1 MFTAGNAAPK
11 GSALPTTTVSLF
23 VTIAFA
29 LPGYIFHRTALRRN
43 PERTDTAVT
52 EVLSVL
58 FASIAIDTLVLVVL
72 VTASVVLPVA
82 KIDASGFVANP
93 QTYTVKNLDV
103 VAGWASVGFLL
114 ALVVAVVAALRPWE
128 RWLPAR
134 WREWADNRERLY
146 QDQQSAWWRL
156 FHDNPGTRVYVGCTV
171 DDGSYVSG
179 FLNSY
184 SKVGTEHAD
193 REITL
198 RAPVTY
204 RPSDESKAVQLDE
217 VGAAVLSAR
226 HIVFMTVT
234 YVTPVAGPATE
245 LATTPD
251 AAA

>member
-1 MFTAGNAAPK
+1 
-11 GSALPTTTVSLF
+11 LPTTTVSLF

-43 PERTDTAVT
+43 PERADTAVT

-58 FASIAIDTLVLVVL
+58 FASIAIDTLVLLLL
-72 VTASVVLPVA
+72 VAASAVLPVH
-82 KIDASGFVANP
+82 KVNASGFISNP
-93 QTYTVKNLDV
+93 QGYVAKNLGV
-103 VAGWASVGFLL
+103 IAGWGSIGFLL
-114 ALVVAVVAALRPWE
+114 ALLLAVAAGLRPWE
-128 RWLPAR
+128 AWLPAR
-134 WREWADNRERLY
+134 WREWADGRERLY

-156 FHDNPGTRVYVGCTV
+156 FHDNPGSRVYVGCTV

-204 RPSDESKAVQLDE
+204 RPSEDSKAMPLDN
-217 VGAAVLSAR
+217 VGAIAISAR
-226 HIVFMTVT
+226 HIVLMTVT
-234 YVTPVAGPATE
+234 YVTSSAAPPENAAASLT
-245 LATTPD
+245 ATPD

>member
-1 MFTAGNAAPK
+1 
-11 GSALPTTTVSLF
+11 LPTTTVSLF

-43 PERTDTAVT
+43 PDRTDTAVT

-58 FASIAIDTLVLVVL
+58 FASIAIDILALLLLVA
-72 VTASVVLPVA
+72 ASAVLPVHRVN
-82 KIDASGFVANP
+82 ASGFISNP
-93 QTYTVKNLDV
+93 QGYVAKNLDV
-103 VAGWASVGFLL
+103 TAGWGVIGFLL
-114 ALVVAVVAALRPWE
+114 ALLLAVAAGLRPWE
-128 RWLPAR
+128 RWVPVR
-134 WREWADNRERLY
+134 WREWADDRERLY

-156 FHDNPGTRVYVGCTV
+156 FHDNPGSRIYVGCTV

-204 RPSDESKAVQLDE
+204 RPSEDSNAVPLDN
-217 VGAAVLSAR
+217 VGAVALSAR
-226 HIVFMTVT
+226 HIVLMTVT
-234 YVTPVAGPATE
+234 YVTLSAAPAAGTAEGVAA
-245 LATTPD
+245 TPD
-251 AAA
+251 TVA